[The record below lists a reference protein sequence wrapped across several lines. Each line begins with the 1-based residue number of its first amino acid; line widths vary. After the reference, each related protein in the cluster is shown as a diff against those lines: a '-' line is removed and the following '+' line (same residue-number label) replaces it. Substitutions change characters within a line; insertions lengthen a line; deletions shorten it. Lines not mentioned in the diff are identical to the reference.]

1 MSERTKQQK
10 TQRAFAYYSEAGIEP
25 SRSDGDAVVFTTSWD
40 SSVPV
45 LVVPEAAVKCRHTQG
60 VRGCVASDY
69 PNSWLQ
75 VCITCGSW
83 RSTEVASAR
92 WQRPRI
98 LRVGK
103 P

>member
-1 MSERTKQQK
+1 MSERTKQPK
-10 TQRAFAYYSEAGIEP
+10 TQRAWAECYSGGRIAEV
-25 SRSDGDAVVFTTSWD
+25 AVEGEGRIPKRHT
-40 SSVPV
+40 VPV